1 MGKPENSVQ
10 FAIEDA
16 CQRFNVPCFREQ
28 SRVITIGN
36 RPVFFGKWRDALG
49 VWHSCGKADYLIT
62 PRKRVEIIVPAS
74 EFGEGVIV
82 PSKTIAV
89 SLLTALWVE
98 AKAGKERP
106 PKKNRCMCGDE
117 TLDHQEH
124 FRKYVTGTGAY
135 HLVVRDSADALIQ
148 WFKEHGVI

>member
-1 MGKPENSVQ
+1 MGKPENAVQ

-62 PRKRVEIIVPAS
+62 PRIRIFTDDGNVRLCRED
-74 EFGEGVIV
+74 
-82 PSKTIAV
+82 IAV
-89 SLLTALWVE
+89 AVWVE

-106 PKKNRCMCGDE
+106 PKRNRCMCGDDL
-117 TLDHQEH
+117 LDHQGH
-124 FRKYVTGTGAY
+124 FRRYVTGTGAY